1 MEKLRINETPVRTSR
16 NFLINNIEVELEMPE
31 KIAEFKNV
39 QIIRETSNT
48 EKDAS
53 QTKGIS
59 ETKIENNT
67 SNEPLTYGIGKI
79 VEQLNYETAN
89 SKIKIQTSTKKET
102 IKIIYDFDNSNL
114 NLINQ
119 IEIIANGNT
128 NVIIEYKSKTSEK
141 CFHNGIIRTI
151 AKENAQLNVTIVN
164 LLNEESNNFEA
175 IENKLEKDSK
185 VNYTII
191 DIGAKTS
198 VSNYYSNIIGEN
210 AQNDLKSIYLGIN
223 NQKKDLNYIAELK
236 GEKTNIDIDVQGAL
250 KDEAKKNFKGT
261 IDFKKGAKKA
271 KGNENEYCMLLSNK
285 AKSIALP
292 MLLCTEEDVE
302 GNHSTASGKVDEKE
316 LFYIMTRG
324 ISYKEAVKLI
334 VKSKFNKIIEKISD
348 EDLKSE
354 ILNEI
359 DKRLD

>member
-1 MEKLRINETPVRTSR
+1 MEKLKVNDTPVRTAR
-16 NFLINNIEVELEMPE
+16 NFKINNIEVELEIPE

-39 QIIRETSNT
+39 EIISDKSTIDGEVSNT
-48 EKDAS
+48 
-53 QTKGIS
+53 
-59 ETKIENNT
+59 
-67 SNEPLTYGIGKI
+67 PLTYGTGRIL
-79 VEQLNYETAN
+79 EELNYETAN
-89 SKIKIQTSTKKET
+89 SKIRIQTSNKKEN
-102 IKIIYDFDNSNL
+102 IKIRYNFDDNNL

-119 IEIIANGNT
+119 IEIIANGDT
-128 NVIIEYKSKTSEK
+128 NVIIEYKSQTSQK
-141 CFHNGIIRTI
+141 CLHNGIIRTI
-151 AKENAQLNVTIVN
+151 VNENAKLNVTIVN
-164 LLNEESNNFEA
+164 LLNENSNNFEA
-175 IENKLEKDSK
+175 IENRLEKNSK

-191 DIGAKTS
+191 DIGGKTS

-210 AQNDLKSIYLGIN
+210 ADNDLKSIYLGIGE
-223 NQKKDLNYIAELK
+223 QRKDINYIAELR
-236 GEKTNIDIDVQGAL
+236 GPKTNIDIDVQGAL
-250 KDEAKKNFKGT
+250 KDSAKKNFKGT
-261 IDFKKGAKKA
+261 IDFKKGSKKA
-271 KGNENEYCMLLSNK
+271 KGNENEYCMLLSDK

-292 MLLCTEEDVE
+292 MLLCTEEEVE
-302 GNHSTASGKVDEKE
+302 GNHSTASGKVDEKQ